1 MFVPENLQNNQSS
14 QRESRERP
22 KRIMVVD
29 DEADIAT
36 VLKKGLGLEGYQV
49 DAFTN
54 PREALRRF
62 KPNYY
67 DLLLL
72 DIRMG
77 PINGFEL
84 SRELL
89 KKDSEQKVCFMT
101 AFEVNLAESKAVFP
115 NLKVD
120 GFIKKPFATKE
131 MVRLIERL
139 LSPIQ

>member
-1 MFVPENLQNNQSS
+1 
-14 QRESRERP
+14 
-22 KRIMVVD
+22 MVVD

-49 DAFTN
+49 DAFTD